1 LKLESGKTEIF
12 YGIEEVSNSLLR
24 FFSNAHRWFGV
35 VANSH
40 GAPIVMEYPPYV
52 NAYDNFVNNRGGKIQ
67 WITEVT
73 KDNLSYIK
81 KLMQYAQIRHVDNIK
96 GFAFGVSET
105 EYVATEVMQV
115 AQPLAQLTYSNMKVI
130 VEQQQY
136 LFQNL
141 WDKAIPAEQK
151 MKEIE
156 EGIEPPRTEVIRG
169 IERSMPYIS
178 KFWSKAKNRIDVAAE
193 SLWPSVVM
201 DHEPFKKIISDAS
214 SSSSTSRNECQI
226 RVITEI
232 TKDNIK
238 HCKQL
243 MQFCQL
249 YHCDGVK
256 SNLAIND
263 NQNFLSWINIDRLS
277 DLSFI
282 CSNEKEIVEQ
292 QKYLFET
299 LFGISIPAEQRIREI
314 EEGIEPP
321 RTEVIH
327 SLEQSMPRIISFW
340 NRAKTTMNVAADN
353 SWPILAIQE
362 PRFREIITDAYA
374 RNIRIR
380 VITDITKDNI
390 EQCKQLTQYCE
401 LYHSERTKSNLAVS
415 DTEYVSWSNVAD
427 MQNLSFVIS
436 NEREIVEQHTYL
448 FESLLSKAI
457 PAQLKIREIEEG
469 IEPENTEFFYG
480 AEATTSAILEWMSRL
495 GKMDAVVDPTAP
507 SVAMGLEPLRNAYI
521 SAKKRGVK
529 IRWVTEITKDNVR
542 YCKEAMNL
550 EIEIRHLDGIKGN
563 FAVSE
568 NVYIATATLEEAKPV
583 PIWMRSTVK
592 MFREQQQYVF
602 DTLWN
607 KAIPAEHRINE
618 IEENI
623 PAERTEVVSDPHA
636 IERLYKNII
645 NNAKQEIM
653 LILPTTVDTF
663 ANEKRIAISDSLKES
678 AKRNVKIRILVHSKR
693 EDDTAQ
699 EQDINN
705 LKPQG
710 ILVNQLSIR
719 PIEKAQGHEGE
730 EGDGMRRVI
739 TVIADNKTSLVIEL
753 KNDEKENFVDAIGSA
768 VLSTGKALAS
778 SYARIF
784 ESLWQEAGLSAQLR
798 ESDKM
803 QREFINIAAH
813 ELRTPIQPIL
823 GAAELME
830 FEFQN
835 GSEKVE
841 VSKEDVEIIIRNA
854 GRLGR
859 LSSDILELARI
870 ESSGLNLH
878 KSHFNIREIISK
890 ALIDARG
897 QIQAE
902 NNNDDSSSNID
913 LHYEPRDIAIYADKD
928 RISQVVY
935 NLLSNA
941 LKFTKR
947 ENGGDIYL
955 TTEKDNNNKSV
966 IVTVKDTGTGIDSEI
981 MPRLFTK
988 FATKSDRGTGLGL
1001 FLSKNIVEAHG
1012 GKIWAENNNSSYGNG
1027 ATFTFILPLTGESGR

>member
-81 KLMQYAQIRHVDNIK
+81 KLMQYAQIRHLDNIK

-115 AQPLAQLTYSNMKVI
+115 AQPLALLTYSNMKVI
-130 VEQQQY
+130 VEQQRY

-141 WDKAIPAEQK
+141 WDKATPAEQK
-151 MKEIE
+151 IKEIE
-156 EGIEPPRTEVIRG
+156 EGIEPPRTELIRG
-169 IERSMPYIS
+169 IERSMP
-178 KFWSKAKNRIDVAAE
+178 
-193 SLWPSVVM
+193 
-201 DHEPFKKIISDAS
+201 H
-214 SSSSTSRNECQI
+214 
-226 RVITEI
+226 
-232 TKDNIK
+232 
-238 HCKQL
+238 
-243 MQFCQL
+243 
-249 YHCDGVK
+249 
-256 SNLAIND
+256 
-263 NQNFLSWINIDRLS
+263 
-277 DLSFI
+277 
-282 CSNEKEIVEQ
+282 
-292 QKYLFET
+292 
-299 LFGISIPAEQRIREI
+299 
-314 EEGIEPP
+314 
-321 RTEVIH
+321 
-327 SLEQSMPRIISFW
+327 IISFW
-340 NRAKTTMNVAADN
+340 NRAKTTMNVAADI

-390 EQCKQLTQYCE
+390 EHCKQLTQYCE
-401 LYHSERTKSNLAVS
+401 LYHSERTKGNLAVS

-436 NEREIVEQHTYL
+436 NEREIVEQQTYL

-521 SAKKRGVK
+521 IAKKRGVK

-568 NVYIATATLEEAKPV
+568 NVYIAAATLEEAKPV
-583 PIWMRSTVK
+583 PVWMRSTVK

-618 IEENI
+618 IEKNI
-623 PAERTEVVSDPHA
+623 PAERTEVVSDPHG
-636 IERLYKNII
+636 IESFYKNII

-663 ANEKRIAISDSLKES
+663 ANEKRIAIIDSLKES

-693 EDDTAQ
+693 EDYDTAE
-699 EQDINN
+699 EQDINNN

-719 PIEKAQGHEGE
+719 PIQEAQGHEGEE

-784 ESLWQEAGLSAQLR
+784 ESLWQEAGLSAKLR

-823 GAAELME
+823 GAAEMME

-835 GSEKVE
+835 DSEKVE

-854 GRLGR
+854 SRLGR

-878 KSHFNIREIISK
+878 KSPFNIREIISK
-890 ALIDARG
+890 ALIDAKG

-902 NNNDDSSSNID
+902 NNNDDSSSSSSSSNVN
-913 LHYEPRDIAIYADKD
+913 LHYEPRDIAVYADKD

-941 LKFTKR
+941 IKFTKR
-947 ENGGDIYL
+947 DSGGDIYL
-955 TTEKDNNNKSV
+955 TTEKDNNNNSL
-966 IVTVKDTGTGIDSEI
+966 IVTVKDTGSGIDPEI

-1027 ATFTFILPLTGESGR
+1027 ATFTFVLPLTEESRR

>member
-1 LKLESGKTEIF
+1 MKLESGKTEIF

-24 FFSNAHRWFGV
+24 FFSNAHRWFGA

-81 KLMQYAQIRHVDNIK
+81 KLMQYAQIRHLDNIK

-130 VEQQQY
+130 VEQQRY

-141 WDKAIPAEQK
+141 WDKATPAEQK
-151 MKEIE
+151 IKEIE
-156 EGIEPPRTEVIRG
+156 EGIEPPRTELIRG
-169 IERSMPYIS
+169 IER
-178 KFWSKAKNRIDVAAE
+178 
-193 SLWPSVVM
+193 
-201 DHEPFKKIISDAS
+201 
-214 SSSSTSRNECQI
+214 
-226 RVITEI
+226 
-232 TKDNIK
+232 
-238 HCKQL
+238 
-243 MQFCQL
+243 
-249 YHCDGVK
+249 
-256 SNLAIND
+256 
-263 NQNFLSWINIDRLS
+263 
-277 DLSFI
+277 
-282 CSNEKEIVEQ
+282 
-292 QKYLFET
+292 
-299 LFGISIPAEQRIREI
+299 
-314 EEGIEPP
+314 
-321 RTEVIH
+321 
-327 SLEQSMPRIISFW
+327 SMPRIISFW
-340 NRAKTTMNVAADN
+340 NRAKTTMNVAADI

-362 PRFREIITDAYA
+362 PRFQEIITDAYA

-390 EQCKQLTQYCE
+390 EHCKKLTQYCE

-415 DTEYVSWSNVAD
+415 DAEYVSWSNVAD

-436 NEREIVEQHTYL
+436 NEREIVEQQTYL

-568 NVYIATATLEEAKPV
+568 NVYIAAATLEEAKPV
-583 PIWMRSTVK
+583 PVWMRSTVN
-592 MFREQQQYVF
+592 MFREQQHYVF

-618 IEENI
+618 IEKNI
-623 PAERTEVVSDPHA
+623 PAERTEVVSDPHG
-636 IERLYKNII
+636 IESFYKNII
-645 NNAKQEIM
+645 NNAKQEIL

-663 ANEKRIAISDSLKES
+663 ANEKRIAIIDSLKES

-693 EDDTAQ
+693 EDYDTAQ
-699 EQDINN
+699 EQDINNN

-719 PIEKAQGHEGE
+719 PIQEAQGH

-784 ESLWQEAGLSAQLR
+784 ESLWQEAGLSAKLR

-835 GSEKVE
+835 DSEKVE

-854 GRLGR
+854 SRLGR

-878 KSHFNIREIISK
+878 KSRFNIREIISK
-890 ALIDARG
+890 ALIDAKG

-902 NNNDDSSSNID
+902 NNNEESSSSSRSSNVN
-913 LHYEPRDIAIYADKD
+913 LHYEPRDNAVYADKD

-941 LKFTKR
+941 IKFTKR
-947 ENGGDIYL
+947 DSGGDIYL
-955 TTEKDNNNKSV
+955 TTEKDNNNNSL
-966 IVTVKDTGTGIDSEI
+966 IVTVKDTGSGIDPEI

-1027 ATFTFILPLTGESGR
+1027 ATFTFVLPLTEESGGR

>member
-1 LKLESGKTEIF
+1 MKLKSGKTEIF
-12 YGIEEVSNSLLR
+12 CGIEEVSSSLLR

-52 NAYDNFVNNRGGKIQ
+52 NAYDNFVINRGGKIQ

-81 KLMQYAQIRHVDNIK
+81 KLMQYAQIRHLDNIK

-141 WDKAIPAEQK
+141 WDKATPAEQK
-151 MKEIE
+151 IKEIE
-156 EGIEPPRTEVIRG
+156 EGIEPPRTELIRG

-201 DHEPFKKIISDAS
+201 DYEPFKKIISDAAPS
-214 SSSSTSRNECQI
+214 SSSRNKCQI
-226 RVITEI
+226 RIITEI
-232 TKDNIK
+232 TKDNTK

-249 YHCDGVK
+249 YHCNGVK

-263 NQNFLSWINIDRLS
+263 NQNFLSWINIDKLS

-282 CSNEKEIVEQ
+282 YSNEKEIVEQ
-292 QKYLFET
+292 Q
-299 LFGISIPAEQRIREI
+299 
-314 EEGIEPP
+314 
-321 RTEVIH
+321 
-327 SLEQSMPRIISFW
+327 
-340 NRAKTTMNVAADN
+340 
-353 SWPILAIQE
+353 
-362 PRFREIITDAYA
+362 
-374 RNIRIR
+374 
-380 VITDITKDNI
+380 
-390 EQCKQLTQYCE
+390 
-401 LYHSERTKSNLAVS
+401 
-415 DTEYVSWSNVAD
+415 
-427 MQNLSFVIS
+427 
-436 NEREIVEQHTYL
+436 TYL

-495 GKMDAVVDPTAP
+495 GKMDAVVDPIAP

-521 SAKKRGVK
+521 SARKRGVK
-529 IRWVTEITKDNVR
+529 IQWVTEITKDNVR

-568 NVYIATATLEEAKPV
+568 NVYIAAATLEEAKPV
-583 PIWMRSTVK
+583 PVWMRSTVK

-618 IEENI
+618 IEKNI
-623 PAERTEVVSDPHA
+623 PAERTEVVSDPHG
-636 IERLYKNII
+636 IESFYKNII

-653 LILPTTVDTF
+653 LILPTTIDTF
-663 ANEKRIAISDSLKES
+663 ANEKRIAIIDSLKES
-678 AKRNVKIRILVHSKR
+678 AKRNVKIRILVHSNR
-693 EDDTAQ
+693 EDYDTAQ

-705 LKPQG
+705 NLRPKG

-719 PIEKAQGHEGE
+719 PIQEAQGHEGEE

-784 ESLWQEAGLSAQLR
+784 ESLWQEAGLSAKLR

-835 GSEKVE
+835 DSEKVE

-854 GRLGR
+854 SRLGR

-878 KSHFNIREIISK
+878 KSRFNIREIISK
-890 ALIDARG
+890 ALIDAKG
-897 QIQAE
+897 QIQTE
-902 NNNDDSSSNID
+902 NNNEDSSSSRSSNVN
-913 LHYEPRDIAIYADKD
+913 LHYEPRDIAVYADKD

-941 LKFTKR
+941 IKFTKR
-947 ENGGDIYL
+947 DSGGDIYL
-955 TTEKDNNNKSV
+955 TTEKDNNNNSL
-966 IVTVKDTGTGIDSEI
+966 IVTVKDTGSGIDPEI

-1027 ATFTFILPLTGESGR
+1027 ATFTFVLPMTEESGGR

>member
-1 LKLESGKTEIF
+1 MKLKSGKTEIF
-12 YGIEEVSNSLLR
+12 CGIEEVSSSLLR

-52 NAYDNFVNNRGGKIQ
+52 NAYDNFVINRGGKIQ

-81 KLMQYAQIRHVDNIK
+81 KLMQYAQIRHLDNIK

-115 AQPLAQLTYSNMKVI
+115 AQPLAQLIYSNMKVI

-141 WDKAIPAEQK
+141 WDKATPAEQK
-151 MKEIE
+151 IKEIE
-156 EGIEPPRTEVIRG
+156 EGIEPPRTELIRG
-169 IERSMPYIS
+169 IERLMPYIS

-193 SLWPSVVM
+193 PLWPSVVM
-201 DHEPFKKIISDAS
+201 DYEPFKKIISDAAPS
-214 SSSSTSRNECQI
+214 SSSRNKCQI
-226 RVITEI
+226 RIITEI
-232 TKDNIK
+232 TKDNTK

-249 YHCDGVK
+249 YHCNGVK

-263 NQNFLSWINIDRLS
+263 NQNFLSWINIDKLS

-282 CSNEKEIVEQ
+282 YSNEKEIVEQ
-292 QKYLFET
+292 Q
-299 LFGISIPAEQRIREI
+299 
-314 EEGIEPP
+314 
-321 RTEVIH
+321 
-327 SLEQSMPRIISFW
+327 
-340 NRAKTTMNVAADN
+340 
-353 SWPILAIQE
+353 
-362 PRFREIITDAYA
+362 
-374 RNIRIR
+374 
-380 VITDITKDNI
+380 
-390 EQCKQLTQYCE
+390 
-401 LYHSERTKSNLAVS
+401 
-415 DTEYVSWSNVAD
+415 
-427 MQNLSFVIS
+427 
-436 NEREIVEQHTYL
+436 TYL

-495 GKMDAVVDPTAP
+495 GKMDAVVDPIAP
-507 SVAMGLEPLRNAYI
+507 SVAMGLDPLRNAYI
-521 SAKKRGVK
+521 SARKRGVK
-529 IRWVTEITKDNVR
+529 IQWVTEITKDNVR

-568 NVYIATATLEEAKPV
+568 NVYIAAATLEEAKPV
-583 PIWMRSTVK
+583 PVWMRSTVK

-618 IEENI
+618 IEKNI
-623 PAERTEVVSDPHA
+623 PAERTEVVSDPHG
-636 IERLYKNII
+636 IESFYKNII

-663 ANEKRIAISDSLKES
+663 ANEKRIAIIDSLKES
-678 AKRNVKIRILVHSKR
+678 AKRNVKIRILVHSNR
-693 EDDTAQ
+693 EDYDTAQ

-705 LKPQG
+705 NLRPKG

-719 PIEKAQGHEGE
+719 PIQEAQGHEGEE

-784 ESLWQEAGLSAQLR
+784 ESLWQEAGLSAKLR

-835 GSEKVE
+835 DSEKVE

-854 GRLGR
+854 SRLGR

-878 KSHFNIREIISK
+878 KSRFNIREIISK
-890 ALIDARG
+890 ALIDAKG

-902 NNNDDSSSNID
+902 NNNEDSSSSRSSNVN
-913 LHYEPRDIAIYADKD
+913 LHYEPRDIVVYADKD

-941 LKFTKR
+941 IKFTKR
-947 ENGGDIYL
+947 DSGGDIYL
-955 TTEKDNNNKSV
+955 TTEKDNNNNSL
-966 IVTVKDTGTGIDSEI
+966 IVTVKDTGSGIDPEI

-1012 GKIWAENNNSSYGNG
+1012 GKIWAENNSSSYGNG
-1027 ATFTFILPLTGESGR
+1027 ATFTFVLPMTEESGGR

>member
-1 LKLESGKTEIF
+1 
-12 YGIEEVSNSLLR
+12 
-24 FFSNAHRWFGV
+24 
-35 VANSH
+35 
-40 GAPIVMEYPPYV
+40 MEYPPYV
-52 NAYDNFVNNRGGKIQ
+52 NAYDNFVINRGGKIQ

-81 KLMQYAQIRHVDNIK
+81 KLMQYAQIRHLDNIK

-105 EYVATEVMQV
+105 EYVATEVMEV
-115 AQPLAQLTYSNMKVI
+115 AQPLAQLIYSNMKVI

-141 WDKAIPAEQK
+141 WDKATPAEQK
-151 MKEIE
+151 IKEIE
-156 EGIEPPRTEVIRG
+156 EGIEPPRTELIRG

-201 DHEPFKKIISDAS
+201 DYEPFKKIISDAAPS
-214 SSSSTSRNECQI
+214 SSSRNKCQI
-226 RVITEI
+226 RIITEI
-232 TKDNIK
+232 TKDNTK

-249 YHCDGVK
+249 YHCNGVK

-263 NQNFLSWINIDRLS
+263 NQNFLSWINIDKLS

-282 CSNEKEIVEQ
+282 YSNEKEIVEQ
-292 QKYLFET
+292 Q
-299 LFGISIPAEQRIREI
+299 
-314 EEGIEPP
+314 
-321 RTEVIH
+321 
-327 SLEQSMPRIISFW
+327 
-340 NRAKTTMNVAADN
+340 
-353 SWPILAIQE
+353 
-362 PRFREIITDAYA
+362 
-374 RNIRIR
+374 
-380 VITDITKDNI
+380 
-390 EQCKQLTQYCE
+390 
-401 LYHSERTKSNLAVS
+401 
-415 DTEYVSWSNVAD
+415 
-427 MQNLSFVIS
+427 
-436 NEREIVEQHTYL
+436 TYL

-495 GKMDAVVDPTAP
+495 GKMDAVVDPIAP

-521 SAKKRGVK
+521 SVRKRGVK
-529 IRWVTEITKDNVR
+529 IQWVTEITKDNVR

-568 NVYIATATLEEAKPV
+568 NVYIAAATLEEAKPV
-583 PIWMRSTVK
+583 PVGMRSTVK

-618 IEENI
+618 IEKNI
-623 PAERTEVVSDPHA
+623 PAERTEVVSDPHG
-636 IERLYKNII
+636 IESFYKNII

-663 ANEKRIAISDSLKES
+663 ANEKRIAIIDSLKES
-678 AKRNVKIRILVHSKR
+678 AKRNVKIRILVHSNR
-693 EDDTAQ
+693 EDYDTAQ

-705 LKPQG
+705 NLRPKG

-719 PIEKAQGHEGE
+719 PIQEAQGHEGEE

-784 ESLWQEAGLSAQLR
+784 ESLWQEAGLSAKLR

-835 GSEKVE
+835 DSEKVE

-854 GRLGR
+854 SRLGR

-878 KSHFNIREIISK
+878 KSRFNIREIISK
-890 ALIDARG
+890 ALIDAKG

-902 NNNDDSSSNID
+902 NNNEDTSSSSNVN
-913 LHYEPRDIAIYADKD
+913 LHYEPRDIAVYADKD

-935 NLLSNA
+935 NVLSNA
-941 LKFTKR
+941 IKFTKR
-947 ENGGDIYL
+947 DSGGDIYL
-955 TTEKDNNNKSV
+955 TTEKDNNNNSL
-966 IVTVKDTGTGIDSEI
+966 IVTVKDTGSGIDPEI

-1027 ATFTFILPLTGESGR
+1027 ATFTFVLPMTEESGGR

>member
-1 LKLESGKTEIF
+1 MKLKSGKTEIF
-12 YGIEEVSNSLLR
+12 CGIEEVSSSLLR

-52 NAYDNFVNNRGGKIQ
+52 NAYDNFVINRGGKIQ

-81 KLMQYAQIRHVDNIK
+81 KLMQYAQIRHLDNIK

-115 AQPLAQLTYSNMKVI
+115 AQPLAQLIYSNMKVI

-141 WDKAIPAEQK
+141 WDKATPAEQK
-151 MKEIE
+151 IKEIE
-156 EGIEPPRTEVIRG
+156 EGIEPPRTELIRG

-201 DHEPFKKIISDAS
+201 DYEPFKKIISDAAPS
-214 SSSSTSRNECQI
+214 SSSRNKCQI
-226 RVITEI
+226 RIITEI
-232 TKDNIK
+232 TKDNTK

-249 YHCDGVK
+249 YHCNGVK
-256 SNLAIND
+256 SNLATND
-263 NQNFLSWINIDRLS
+263 NQNFLSWINIDKLS

-282 CSNEKEIVEQ
+282 YSNEKEIVEQ
-292 QKYLFET
+292 Q
-299 LFGISIPAEQRIREI
+299 
-314 EEGIEPP
+314 
-321 RTEVIH
+321 
-327 SLEQSMPRIISFW
+327 
-340 NRAKTTMNVAADN
+340 
-353 SWPILAIQE
+353 
-362 PRFREIITDAYA
+362 
-374 RNIRIR
+374 
-380 VITDITKDNI
+380 
-390 EQCKQLTQYCE
+390 
-401 LYHSERTKSNLAVS
+401 
-415 DTEYVSWSNVAD
+415 
-427 MQNLSFVIS
+427 
-436 NEREIVEQHTYL
+436 TYL

-495 GKMDAVVDPTAP
+495 GKMDAVVDPIAP
-507 SVAMGLEPLRNAYI
+507 SVAMGLEPLRKAYI
-521 SAKKRGVK
+521 SARKRGVK
-529 IRWVTEITKDNVR
+529 IQWVTEITKDNVR

-568 NVYIATATLEEAKPV
+568 NVYIAAATLEEAKPV
-583 PIWMRSTVK
+583 PVWMRSTVK

-618 IEENI
+618 IEKNI
-623 PAERTEVVSDPHA
+623 PAERTEVVSDPHG
-636 IERLYKNII
+636 IESFYKNII

-663 ANEKRIAISDSLKES
+663 ENEKRIAIIDSLKES
-678 AKRNVKIRILVHSKR
+678 AKRNVKIRILVHSNR
-693 EDDTAQ
+693 EDYDTAQ

-705 LKPQG
+705 NLRPKG

-719 PIEKAQGHEGE
+719 PIQEAQGHEGEE

-784 ESLWQEAGLSAQLR
+784 ESLWQEAGLSAKLR

-835 GSEKVE
+835 DSEKVE

-854 GRLGR
+854 SRLGR

-878 KSHFNIREIISK
+878 KSRFNIREIISK
-890 ALIDARG
+890 ALIDAKG

-902 NNNDDSSSNID
+902 NNNEDSSSRSRSSNVN
-913 LHYEPRDIAIYADKD
+913 LHYEPRDIAVYADKD

-941 LKFTKR
+941 IKFTKR
-947 ENGGDIYL
+947 DSGGDIYL
-955 TTEKDNNNKSV
+955 TTEKDNNNNSL
-966 IVTVKDTGTGIDSEI
+966 IVTVKDTGSGIDPEI

-1027 ATFTFILPLTGESGR
+1027 ATFTFVLPMTEESGGR

>member
-1 LKLESGKTEIF
+1 
-12 YGIEEVSNSLLR
+12 
-24 FFSNAHRWFGV
+24 
-35 VANSH
+35 
-40 GAPIVMEYPPYV
+40 
-52 NAYDNFVNNRGGKIQ
+52 
-67 WITEVT
+67 
-73 KDNLSYIK
+73 
-81 KLMQYAQIRHVDNIK
+81 MQYAQIRHLDNIK

-115 AQPLAQLTYSNMKVI
+115 AQPLAELTYSNMKVI
-130 VEQQQY
+130 VDQQEY

-141 WDKAIPAEQK
+141 WDKATPADQK
-151 MKEIE
+151 
-156 EGIEPPRTEVIRG
+156 
-169 IERSMPYIS
+169 
-178 KFWSKAKNRIDVAAE
+178 
-193 SLWPSVVM
+193 
-201 DHEPFKKIISDAS
+201 
-214 SSSSTSRNECQI
+214 
-226 RVITEI
+226 
-232 TKDNIK
+232 IK
-238 HCKQL
+238 
-243 MQFCQL
+243 
-249 YHCDGVK
+249 
-256 SNLAIND
+256 
-263 NQNFLSWINIDRLS
+263 
-277 DLSFI
+277 
-282 CSNEKEIVEQ
+282 
-292 QKYLFET
+292 
-299 LFGISIPAEQRIREI
+299 EI

-340 NRAKTTMNVAADN
+340 NRAKTTMNVDADN

-362 PRFREIITDAYA
+362 PRFRDIITDAYA

-390 EQCKQLTQYCE
+390 EHCKQLTQYCE

-529 IRWVTEITKDNVR
+529 IRWVTEITKDNAR
-542 YCKEAMNL
+542 YCKEAMKL

-568 NVYIATATLEEAKPV
+568 NVYIAAATLEEAKPV

-623 PAERTEVVSDPHA
+623 PAERTEVVSDPLT
-636 IERLYKNII
+636 IEPLYKNII
-645 NNAKQEIM
+645 NSAKQEIM

-663 ANEKRIAISDSLKES
+663 ANEKRIAIIDSLKES

-705 LKPQG
+705 LKPVG

-719 PIEKAQGHEGE
+719 PVQK
-730 EGDGMRRVI
+730 
-739 TVIADNKTSLVIEL
+739 
-753 KNDEKENFVDAIGSA
+753 SA
-768 VLSTGKALAS
+768 RA
-778 SYARIF
+778 
-784 ESLWQEAGLSAQLR
+784 
-798 ESDKM
+798 
-803 QREFINIAAH
+803 
-813 ELRTPIQPIL
+813 
-823 GAAELME
+823 
-830 FEFQN
+830 
-835 GSEKVE
+835 
-841 VSKEDVEIIIRNA
+841 
-854 GRLGR
+854 
-859 LSSDILELARI
+859 
-870 ESSGLNLH
+870 
-878 KSHFNIREIISK
+878 
-890 ALIDARG
+890 
-897 QIQAE
+897 
-902 NNNDDSSSNID
+902 
-913 LHYEPRDIAIYADKD
+913 
-928 RISQVVY
+928 
-935 NLLSNA
+935 
-941 LKFTKR
+941 
-947 ENGGDIYL
+947 
-955 TTEKDNNNKSV
+955 
-966 IVTVKDTGTGIDSEI
+966 
-981 MPRLFTK
+981 
-988 FATKSDRGTGLGL
+988 
-1001 FLSKNIVEAHG
+1001 
-1012 GKIWAENNNSSYGNG
+1012 
-1027 ATFTFILPLTGESGR
+1027 

>member
-1 LKLESGKTEIF
+1 
-12 YGIEEVSNSLLR
+12 
-24 FFSNAHRWFGV
+24 
-35 VANSH
+35 
-40 GAPIVMEYPPYV
+40 MEYPPYV

-81 KLMQYAQIRHVDNIK
+81 KLMQYAQIRHLDNIK

-115 AQPLAQLTYSNMKVI
+115 AQPLEKLTYSNMKVI

-141 WDKAIPAEQK
+141 WDKATPAEQK
-151 MKEIE
+151 IKEIE

-201 DHEPFKKIISDAS
+201 DYEPFQKIISDAAPS
-214 SSSSTSRNECQI
+214 SSRNECQT

-232 TKDNIK
+232 TKVNIK

-256 SNLAIND
+256 SNLAING
-263 NQNFLSWINIDRLS
+263 NQNFLSWINLDRLS
-277 DLSFI
+277 NLSFI
-282 CSNEKEIVEQ
+282 YSNEKEIVEQ
-292 QKYLFET
+292 QK
-299 LFGISIPAEQRIREI
+299 
-314 EEGIEPP
+314 
-321 RTEVIH
+321 
-327 SLEQSMPRIISFW
+327 
-340 NRAKTTMNVAADN
+340 
-353 SWPILAIQE
+353 
-362 PRFREIITDAYA
+362 
-374 RNIRIR
+374 
-380 VITDITKDNI
+380 
-390 EQCKQLTQYCE
+390 
-401 LYHSERTKSNLAVS
+401 
-415 DTEYVSWSNVAD
+415 
-427 MQNLSFVIS
+427 
-436 NEREIVEQHTYL
+436 YL

-495 GKMDAVVDPTAP
+495 GKMDAVVDPTAS

-542 YCKEAMNL
+542 YCKEAMKL

-568 NVYIATATLEEAKPV
+568 NVYNAAATLEEAKPV

-607 KAIPAEHRINE
+607 KAIPAEQRISE

-636 IERLYKNII
+636 IERLYKSII

-663 ANEKRIAISDSLKES
+663 ANEKRIAIIDSLKES

-719 PIEKAQGHEGE
+719 PIQKAQGHEGE

-835 GSEKVE
+835 ASEKVE
-841 VSKEDVEIIIRNA
+841 VSKEDVDIIIRNA

-878 KSHFNIREIISK
+878 KSRFNIREIISK
-890 ALIDARG
+890 ALIDAKG

-902 NNNDDSSSNID
+902 NNNEDGSNDIN

-941 LKFTKR
+941 IKFTKR
-947 ENGGDIYL
+947 DSGGDIYL
-955 TTEKDNNNKSV
+955 TTEKDNNNSSL
-966 IVTVKDTGTGIDSEI
+966 IVTVKDTGTGIDPEI

-1012 GKIWAENNNSSYGNG
+1012 GKIWAENINSSYGNG
-1027 ATFTFILPLTGESGR
+1027 ATFTFVLPLTEESER

>member
-1 LKLESGKTEIF
+1 MKLESGKTEIF
-12 YGIEEVSNSLLR
+12 YGIEEVSNLLLR

-52 NAYDNFVNNRGGKIQ
+52 NAYDNFVINRGGKIQ

-81 KLMQYAQIRHVDNIK
+81 KLMQYAQIRHLDNIK

-115 AQPLAQLTYSNMKVI
+115 AQPLAQLIYSNMKVI

-141 WDKAIPAEQK
+141 WDKATPAEQK
-151 MKEIE
+151 IKEIE
-156 EGIEPPRTEVIRG
+156 EGIEPPRTELIRG

-201 DHEPFKKIISDAS
+201 DYEPFKKIISDAAPS
-214 SSSSTSRNECQI
+214 SSSRNKCQI
-226 RVITEI
+226 RIITEI
-232 TKDNIK
+232 TKDNTK

-249 YHCDGVK
+249 YHCNGVK

-263 NQNFLSWINIDRLS
+263 NQNFLSWINIDKLS

-282 CSNEKEIVEQ
+282 YSNEKEIVEQ
-292 QKYLFET
+292 Q
-299 LFGISIPAEQRIREI
+299 
-314 EEGIEPP
+314 
-321 RTEVIH
+321 
-327 SLEQSMPRIISFW
+327 
-340 NRAKTTMNVAADN
+340 
-353 SWPILAIQE
+353 
-362 PRFREIITDAYA
+362 
-374 RNIRIR
+374 
-380 VITDITKDNI
+380 
-390 EQCKQLTQYCE
+390 
-401 LYHSERTKSNLAVS
+401 
-415 DTEYVSWSNVAD
+415 
-427 MQNLSFVIS
+427 
-436 NEREIVEQHTYL
+436 TYL

-495 GKMDAVVDPTAP
+495 GKMDAVVDPIAP

-521 SAKKRGVK
+521 SARKRGVK
-529 IRWVTEITKDNVR
+529 IQWVTEITKDNVR

-568 NVYIATATLEEAKPV
+568 NVYIAAATLEEAKPV
-583 PIWMRSTVK
+583 PVWMRSTVK

-618 IEENI
+618 IEKNI
-623 PAERTEVVSDPHA
+623 PAERTEVVSDPHG
-636 IERLYKNII
+636 IESFYKNII

-653 LILPTTVDTF
+653 LILPTTIDTF
-663 ANEKRIAISDSLKES
+663 ANEKRIAIIDSLKES
-678 AKRNVKIRILVHSKR
+678 AKRNVKIRILVHSNR
-693 EDDTAQ
+693 EDYDTAQ

-705 LKPQG
+705 NLRPKG

-719 PIEKAQGHEGE
+719 PIQEAQGHEGEE

-784 ESLWQEAGLSAQLR
+784 ESLWQEAGLSAKLR

-835 GSEKVE
+835 DSEKVE

-854 GRLGR
+854 SRLGR

-878 KSHFNIREIISK
+878 KSRFNIREIISK
-890 ALIDARG
+890 ALIDAKG

-902 NNNDDSSSNID
+902 NNNEDSSSSSSRSSNVN
-913 LHYEPRDIAIYADKD
+913 LHYEPRDIAVYADKD

-941 LKFTKR
+941 IKFTKR
-947 ENGGDIYL
+947 DSGGDIYL
-955 TTEKDNNNKSV
+955 TTEKDNNNNSL
-966 IVTVKDTGTGIDSEI
+966 IVTVKDTGSGIDPEI

-1027 ATFTFILPLTGESGR
+1027 ATFTFVLPMTEESGGR

>member
-1 LKLESGKTEIF
+1 MKLKSGKTEIF
-12 YGIEEVSNSLLR
+12 CGIEEVSSSLLR

-52 NAYDNFVNNRGGKIQ
+52 NAYDNFVINRGGKIQ

-81 KLMQYAQIRHVDNIK
+81 KLMQYAQIRHLDNIK

-115 AQPLAQLTYSNMKVI
+115 AQPLAQLIYSNMKVI

-141 WDKAIPAEQK
+141 WDKATPAEQK
-151 MKEIE
+151 IKEIE
-156 EGIEPPRTEVIRG
+156 EGIEPPRTELIRG

-201 DHEPFKKIISDAS
+201 DYEPFKKIISDAAPS
-214 SSSSTSRNECQI
+214 SSSRNKCQI
-226 RVITEI
+226 RIITEI
-232 TKDNIK
+232 TKDNTK

-249 YHCDGVK
+249 YHCNGVK

-263 NQNFLSWINIDRLS
+263 NQNFLSWINIDKLS

-282 CSNEKEIVEQ
+282 YSNEKEIVEQ
-292 QKYLFET
+292 Q
-299 LFGISIPAEQRIREI
+299 
-314 EEGIEPP
+314 
-321 RTEVIH
+321 
-327 SLEQSMPRIISFW
+327 
-340 NRAKTTMNVAADN
+340 
-353 SWPILAIQE
+353 
-362 PRFREIITDAYA
+362 
-374 RNIRIR
+374 
-380 VITDITKDNI
+380 
-390 EQCKQLTQYCE
+390 
-401 LYHSERTKSNLAVS
+401 
-415 DTEYVSWSNVAD
+415 
-427 MQNLSFVIS
+427 
-436 NEREIVEQHTYL
+436 TYL

-495 GKMDAVVDPTAP
+495 GKMDAVVDPIAP

-521 SAKKRGVK
+521 SARKRGVK
-529 IRWVTEITKDNVR
+529 IQWVTEITKDNVR

-568 NVYIATATLEEAKPV
+568 NVYIAAATLEEAKPV
-583 PIWMRSTVK
+583 PVWMRSTVK

-618 IEENI
+618 IEKNI
-623 PAERTEVVSDPHA
+623 PAERTEVVSDPHG
-636 IERLYKNII
+636 IESFYKNII

-653 LILPTTVDTF
+653 LILPTTIDTF
-663 ANEKRIAISDSLKES
+663 ANEKRIAIIDSLKES
-678 AKRNVKIRILVHSKR
+678 AKRNVKIRILVHSNR
-693 EDDTAQ
+693 EDYDTAQ

-705 LKPQG
+705 NLRPKG

-719 PIEKAQGHEGE
+719 PIQEAQGHEGEE

-784 ESLWQEAGLSAQLR
+784 ESLWQEAGLSAKLR

-835 GSEKVE
+835 DSEKAE

-854 GRLGR
+854 SRLGR

-878 KSHFNIREIISK
+878 KSRFNIREIISK
-890 ALIDARG
+890 ALIDAKG

-902 NNNDDSSSNID
+902 NNNEDSSSSSSSSSSNVN
-913 LHYEPRDIAIYADKD
+913 LHYEPRDIAVYADKD

-941 LKFTKR
+941 IKFTKR
-947 ENGGDIYL
+947 DSGGDIYL
-955 TTEKDNNNKSV
+955 TTEKDNNNNSL
-966 IVTVKDTGTGIDSEI
+966 IVTVKDTGSGIDPEI

-1012 GKIWAENNNSSYGNG
+1012 GKIWAENNNSSYRNG
-1027 ATFTFILPLTGESGR
+1027 ATFTFVLPMTEESGGR

>member
-1 LKLESGKTEIF
+1 MKLKSGKTEIF
-12 YGIEEVSNSLLR
+12 CGIEEVSSSLLR

-52 NAYDNFVNNRGGKIQ
+52 NAYDNFVINRGGKIQ

-81 KLMQYAQIRHVDNIK
+81 KLMQYAQIRHLDNIK

-115 AQPLAQLTYSNMKVI
+115 AQPLAQLIYSNMKVI

-141 WDKAIPAEQK
+141 WDKATPAEQK
-151 MKEIE
+151 IKEIE
-156 EGIEPPRTEVIRG
+156 EGIEPPRTELIRG

-201 DHEPFKKIISDAS
+201 DYEPFKKIISDAAPS
-214 SSSSTSRNECQI
+214 SSSRNKCQI
-226 RVITEI
+226 RIITEI
-232 TKDNIK
+232 TKDNTK

-249 YHCDGVK
+249 YHCNGVK

-263 NQNFLSWINIDRLS
+263 NQNFLSWINIDKLS

-282 CSNEKEIVEQ
+282 YSNEKEIVEQ
-292 QKYLFET
+292 Q
-299 LFGISIPAEQRIREI
+299 
-314 EEGIEPP
+314 
-321 RTEVIH
+321 
-327 SLEQSMPRIISFW
+327 
-340 NRAKTTMNVAADN
+340 
-353 SWPILAIQE
+353 
-362 PRFREIITDAYA
+362 
-374 RNIRIR
+374 
-380 VITDITKDNI
+380 
-390 EQCKQLTQYCE
+390 
-401 LYHSERTKSNLAVS
+401 
-415 DTEYVSWSNVAD
+415 
-427 MQNLSFVIS
+427 
-436 NEREIVEQHTYL
+436 TYL

-495 GKMDAVVDPTAP
+495 GKMDAVVDPIAP

-521 SAKKRGVK
+521 SARKRGVK
-529 IRWVTEITKDNVR
+529 IQWVTEITKDNVR

-568 NVYIATATLEEAKPV
+568 NVYIAAATLEEAKPV
-583 PIWMRSTVK
+583 PVWMRSTVK

-618 IEENI
+618 IEKNI
-623 PAERTEVVSDPHA
+623 PAERTEVVSDPHG
-636 IERLYKNII
+636 IESFYKNII

-663 ANEKRIAISDSLKES
+663 ANEKRIAIIDSLKES
-678 AKRNVKIRILVHSKR
+678 AKRNVKIRILVHSNR
-693 EDDTAQ
+693 EDYDTAQ

-705 LKPQG
+705 NLRPKG

-719 PIEKAQGHEGE
+719 PIQEAQGHEGEE

-784 ESLWQEAGLSAQLR
+784 ESLWQEAGLSAKLR

-835 GSEKVE
+835 DSEKVE
-841 VSKEDVEIIIRNA
+841 VSREDVEIIIRNA
-854 GRLGR
+854 SRLGR

-878 KSHFNIREIISK
+878 KSRFNIREIISK
-890 ALIDARG
+890 ALIDAKG
-897 QIQAE
+897 QIQTE
-902 NNNDDSSSNID
+902 NNNEDSSSSSRSSNVN
-913 LHYEPRDIAIYADKD
+913 LHYEPRDIAVYADKD

-941 LKFTKR
+941 IKFTKR
-947 ENGGDIYL
+947 DSGGDIYL
-955 TTEKDNNNKSV
+955 TTEKDNNNNSL
-966 IVTVKDTGTGIDSEI
+966 IVTVKDTGSGIDPEI

-1027 ATFTFILPLTGESGR
+1027 ATFTFVLPMTEESGGR

>member
-1 LKLESGKTEIF
+1 MKLKSGKTEIF
-12 YGIEEVSNSLLR
+12 CGIEEVSSSLLR

-52 NAYDNFVNNRGGKIQ
+52 NAYDNFVINRGGKIQ

-81 KLMQYAQIRHVDNIK
+81 KLMQYAQIRHLDNIK

-115 AQPLAQLTYSNMKVI
+115 AQPLAQLIYSNMKVI

-141 WDKAIPAEQK
+141 WDKATPAEQK
-151 MKEIE
+151 IKEIE
-156 EGIEPPRTEVIRG
+156 EGIEPPRTELIRG

-201 DHEPFKKIISDAS
+201 DYEPFKKIISDAAPS
-214 SSSSTSRNECQI
+214 SSSRNKCQI
-226 RVITEI
+226 RIITEI
-232 TKDNIK
+232 TKDNTK

-249 YHCDGVK
+249 YHCNGVK

-263 NQNFLSWINIDRLS
+263 NQNFLSWINIDKLS

-282 CSNEKEIVEQ
+282 YSNEKEIVEQ
-292 QKYLFET
+292 Q
-299 LFGISIPAEQRIREI
+299 
-314 EEGIEPP
+314 
-321 RTEVIH
+321 
-327 SLEQSMPRIISFW
+327 
-340 NRAKTTMNVAADN
+340 
-353 SWPILAIQE
+353 
-362 PRFREIITDAYA
+362 
-374 RNIRIR
+374 
-380 VITDITKDNI
+380 
-390 EQCKQLTQYCE
+390 
-401 LYHSERTKSNLAVS
+401 
-415 DTEYVSWSNVAD
+415 
-427 MQNLSFVIS
+427 
-436 NEREIVEQHTYL
+436 TYL

-495 GKMDAVVDPTAP
+495 GKMDAVVDPIAP

-521 SAKKRGVK
+521 SARKRGVK
-529 IRWVTEITKDNVR
+529 IQWVTEITKDNVR

-568 NVYIATATLEEAKPV
+568 NVYIAAATLEEAKPV
-583 PIWMRSTVK
+583 PVWMRSTVK

-618 IEENI
+618 IEKNI
-623 PAERTEVVSDPHA
+623 PAERTEVVSDPHG
-636 IERLYKNII
+636 IESFYKNII

-663 ANEKRIAISDSLKES
+663 ANEKRIAIIDSLKES
-678 AKRNVKIRILVHSKR
+678 AKRNVKIRILVHSNR
-693 EDDTAQ
+693 EDYDTAQ

-705 LKPQG
+705 NLRPKG

-719 PIEKAQGHEGE
+719 PIQEAQGHEGEE

-784 ESLWQEAGLSAQLR
+784 ESLWQEAGLSAKLR

-835 GSEKVE
+835 DSEKVE

-854 GRLGR
+854 SRLGR

-878 KSHFNIREIISK
+878 KSRFNIREIISK
-890 ALIDARG
+890 ALIDAKG

-902 NNNDDSSSNID
+902 NNNEDSSSSRSSNVN
-913 LHYEPRDIAIYADKD
+913 LHYEPRDIVVYADKD

-941 LKFTKR
+941 IKFTKR
-947 ENGGDIYL
+947 DSGGDIYL
-955 TTEKDNNNKSV
+955 TTEKDNNNNSL
-966 IVTVKDTGTGIDSEI
+966 IVTVKDTGSGIDPEI

-1012 GKIWAENNNSSYGNG
+1012 GKIWAENNNSSYRNG
-1027 ATFTFILPLTGESGR
+1027 ATFTFVLPMTEESGGR

>member
-1 LKLESGKTEIF
+1 MKLKSGKTEIF
-12 YGIEEVSNSLLR
+12 CGIEEVSSSLLR

-52 NAYDNFVNNRGGKIQ
+52 NAYDNFVINRGGKIQ

-81 KLMQYAQIRHVDNIK
+81 KLMQYAQIRHLDNIK

-115 AQPLAQLTYSNMKVI
+115 AQPLAQLIYSSMKVI

-141 WDKAIPAEQK
+141 WDKATPAEQK
-151 MKEIE
+151 IKEIE
-156 EGIEPPRTEVIRG
+156 EGIEPPRTELIRG

-201 DHEPFKKIISDAS
+201 DYEPFKKIISDAAPS
-214 SSSSTSRNECQI
+214 SSSRNKCQI
-226 RVITEI
+226 RIITEI
-232 TKDNIK
+232 TKDNTK

-249 YHCDGVK
+249 YHCNGVK

-263 NQNFLSWINIDRLS
+263 NQNFLSWINIDKLS

-282 CSNEKEIVEQ
+282 YSNEKEIVEQ
-292 QKYLFET
+292 Q
-299 LFGISIPAEQRIREI
+299 
-314 EEGIEPP
+314 
-321 RTEVIH
+321 
-327 SLEQSMPRIISFW
+327 
-340 NRAKTTMNVAADN
+340 
-353 SWPILAIQE
+353 
-362 PRFREIITDAYA
+362 
-374 RNIRIR
+374 
-380 VITDITKDNI
+380 
-390 EQCKQLTQYCE
+390 
-401 LYHSERTKSNLAVS
+401 
-415 DTEYVSWSNVAD
+415 
-427 MQNLSFVIS
+427 
-436 NEREIVEQHTYL
+436 TYL

-495 GKMDAVVDPTAP
+495 GKMDAVVDPIAP

-521 SAKKRGVK
+521 SARKRGVK
-529 IRWVTEITKDNVR
+529 IQWVTEITKDNVR

-568 NVYIATATLEEAKPV
+568 NVYIAAATLEEAKPV
-583 PIWMRSTVK
+583 PVWMRSTVK

-618 IEENI
+618 IEKNI
-623 PAERTEVVSDPHA
+623 PAERTEVVSDPHG
-636 IERLYKNII
+636 IESFYKNII

-663 ANEKRIAISDSLKES
+663 ANEKRIAIIDSLKES
-678 AKRNVKIRILVHSKR
+678 AKRNVKIRILVHSNR
-693 EDDTAQ
+693 EDYDTAQ

-705 LKPQG
+705 NLRPKG

-719 PIEKAQGHEGE
+719 PIQEAQGHEGEE

-784 ESLWQEAGLSAQLR
+784 ESLWQEAGLSAKLR

-835 GSEKVE
+835 DSEKVE

-854 GRLGR
+854 SRLGR

-878 KSHFNIREIISK
+878 KSRFNIREIISK
-890 ALIDARG
+890 ALIDAKG

-902 NNNDDSSSNID
+902 NNNEDSSSSSSSSNVN
-913 LHYEPRDIAIYADKD
+913 LHYEPRDIAVYADKD

-941 LKFTKR
+941 IKFTKR
-947 ENGGDIYL
+947 DSGGDIYL
-955 TTEKDNNNKSV
+955 TTEKDNNNNSL
-966 IVTVKDTGTGIDSEI
+966 IVTVKDTGSGIDPEI

-1027 ATFTFILPLTGESGR
+1027 ATFTFVLPMTEESGGR

>member
-1 LKLESGKTEIF
+1 
-12 YGIEEVSNSLLR
+12 
-24 FFSNAHRWFGV
+24 
-35 VANSH
+35 
-40 GAPIVMEYPPYV
+40 MEYPPYV
-52 NAYDNFVNNRGGKIQ
+52 NAYDNFVINRGGKIQ

-81 KLMQYAQIRHVDNIK
+81 KLMQYAQIRHLDNIK

-115 AQPLAQLTYSNMKVI
+115 AQPLAQLIYSNMKVI

-141 WDKAIPAEQK
+141 WDKATPAEQK
-151 MKEIE
+151 IKEIE
-156 EGIEPPRTEVIRG
+156 EGIEPPRTELIRG

-201 DHEPFKKIISDAS
+201 DYEPFKKIISDAAPS
-214 SSSSTSRNECQI
+214 SSSRNKCQI
-226 RVITEI
+226 RIITEI
-232 TKDNIK
+232 TKDNTK

-249 YHCDGVK
+249 YHCNGVK

-263 NQNFLSWINIDRLS
+263 NQNFLSWINIDKLS

-282 CSNEKEIVEQ
+282 YSNEKEIVEQ
-292 QKYLFET
+292 Q
-299 LFGISIPAEQRIREI
+299 
-314 EEGIEPP
+314 
-321 RTEVIH
+321 
-327 SLEQSMPRIISFW
+327 
-340 NRAKTTMNVAADN
+340 
-353 SWPILAIQE
+353 
-362 PRFREIITDAYA
+362 
-374 RNIRIR
+374 
-380 VITDITKDNI
+380 
-390 EQCKQLTQYCE
+390 
-401 LYHSERTKSNLAVS
+401 
-415 DTEYVSWSNVAD
+415 
-427 MQNLSFVIS
+427 
-436 NEREIVEQHTYL
+436 TYL

-495 GKMDAVVDPTAP
+495 GKMDAVVDPIAP

-521 SAKKRGVK
+521 SVRKRGVK
-529 IRWVTEITKDNVR
+529 IQWVTEITKDNVR

-568 NVYIATATLEEAKPV
+568 NVYIAAATLEEAKPV
-583 PIWMRSTVK
+583 PVWMRSTVK

-618 IEENI
+618 IEKNI
-623 PAERTEVVSDPHA
+623 PAERTEVVSDPHG
-636 IERLYKNII
+636 IESFYKNII

-663 ANEKRIAISDSLKES
+663 ENEKRIAIIDSLKES
-678 AKRNVKIRILVHSKR
+678 AKRNVKIRILVHSNR
-693 EDDTAQ
+693 EDYDTAQ

-705 LKPQG
+705 NLRPKG

-719 PIEKAQGHEGE
+719 PIQEAQGHEGEE

-784 ESLWQEAGLSAQLR
+784 ESLWQEAGLSAKLR

-835 GSEKVE
+835 DSEKVE

-854 GRLGR
+854 SRLGR

-878 KSHFNIREIISK
+878 KSRFNIREIISK
-890 ALIDARG
+890 ALIDAKG

-902 NNNDDSSSNID
+902 NNNEDSSSSSRSSNVN
-913 LHYEPRDIAIYADKD
+913 LHYEPRDIAVYADKD

-941 LKFTKR
+941 IKFTKR
-947 ENGGDIYL
+947 DSGGDIYL
-955 TTEKDNNNKSV
+955 TTEKDNNNNSL
-966 IVTVKDTGTGIDSEI
+966 IVTVKDTGSGIDPEI

-1012 GKIWAENNNSSYGNG
+1012 GKIWAENNNSSYRNG
-1027 ATFTFILPLTGESGR
+1027 ATFTFVLPMTEESGGR

>member
-1 LKLESGKTEIF
+1 MKVKSGKTEIF
-12 YGIEEVSNSLLR
+12 CGIEEVSSSLLR

-40 GAPIVMEYPPYV
+40 GAPIVMEYPPYI
-52 NAYDNFVNNRGGKIQ
+52 NAYDNFVINRGGKIQ

-81 KLMQYAQIRHVDNIK
+81 KLMQYAQIRHLDNIK

-105 EYVATEVMQV
+105 EYVATEVMEV
-115 AQPLAQLTYSNMKVI
+115 AQPLAQLIYSNMKVI

-141 WDKAIPAEQK
+141 WDKATPAEQK
-151 MKEIE
+151 IKEIE
-156 EGIEPPRTEVIRG
+156 EGIEPARTELIRG

-201 DHEPFKKIISDAS
+201 DYEPFKKIISDAAPS
-214 SSSSTSRNECQI
+214 SSSRNKCQI
-226 RVITEI
+226 RIITEI
-232 TKDNIK
+232 TKDNTK

-249 YHCDGVK
+249 YHCNGVK

-263 NQNFLSWINIDRLS
+263 NQNFLSWINIDKLS

-282 CSNEKEIVEQ
+282 YSNEKEIVEQ
-292 QKYLFET
+292 Q
-299 LFGISIPAEQRIREI
+299 
-314 EEGIEPP
+314 
-321 RTEVIH
+321 
-327 SLEQSMPRIISFW
+327 
-340 NRAKTTMNVAADN
+340 
-353 SWPILAIQE
+353 
-362 PRFREIITDAYA
+362 
-374 RNIRIR
+374 
-380 VITDITKDNI
+380 
-390 EQCKQLTQYCE
+390 
-401 LYHSERTKSNLAVS
+401 
-415 DTEYVSWSNVAD
+415 
-427 MQNLSFVIS
+427 
-436 NEREIVEQHTYL
+436 TYL

-495 GKMDAVVDPTAP
+495 GKMDAVVDPIAP

-521 SAKKRGVK
+521 SVRKRGVK
-529 IRWVTEITKDNVR
+529 IQWVTEITKDNVR

-568 NVYIATATLEEAKPV
+568 NVYIAAATLEEAKPV
-583 PIWMRSTVK
+583 PVGMRSTVK

-618 IEENI
+618 IEKNI
-623 PAERTEVVSDPHA
+623 PAERTEVVSDPHG
-636 IERLYKNII
+636 IESFYKNII

-663 ANEKRIAISDSLKES
+663 ANEKRIAIIDSLKES
-678 AKRNVKIRILVHSKR
+678 AKRNVKIRILVHSNR
-693 EDDTAQ
+693 EDYDTAQ

-705 LKPQG
+705 NLRPKG

-719 PIEKAQGHEGE
+719 PIQEAQGHEGEE

-784 ESLWQEAGLSAQLR
+784 ESLWQEAGLSAKLR

-835 GSEKVE
+835 DSEKVE

-854 GRLGR
+854 SRLGR

-878 KSHFNIREIISK
+878 KSRFNIREIISK
-890 ALIDARG
+890 ALIDAKG

-902 NNNDDSSSNID
+902 NNNEDSSRSSSSSSSNVN
-913 LHYEPRDIAIYADKD
+913 LHYEPRDIAVYADKD

-935 NLLSNA
+935 NVLSNA
-941 LKFTKR
+941 IKFTKR
-947 ENGGDIYL
+947 DSGGDIYL
-955 TTEKDNNNKSV
+955 TTEKDNNNNSL
-966 IVTVKDTGTGIDSEI
+966 IVTVKDTGSGIDPEI

-1027 ATFTFILPLTGESGR
+1027 ATFTFVLPMTEESGGR

>member
-1 LKLESGKTEIF
+1 MKVKSGKTEIF
-12 YGIEEVSNSLLR
+12 CGIEEVSSSLLR

-52 NAYDNFVNNRGGKIQ
+52 NAYDNFVINRGGKIQ

-81 KLMQYAQIRHVDNIK
+81 KLMQYAQIRHLDNIK

-115 AQPLAQLTYSNMKVI
+115 AQPLAQLIYSNMKII

-141 WDKAIPAEQK
+141 WDKATPAEQK
-151 MKEIE
+151 IKEIE
-156 EGIEPPRTEVIRG
+156 EGIEPPRTELIRG

-201 DHEPFKKIISDAS
+201 DYEPFKKIISDAAPS
-214 SSSSTSRNECQI
+214 SSSRNKCQI
-226 RVITEI
+226 RIITEI
-232 TKDNIK
+232 TKDNTK

-249 YHCDGVK
+249 YHCNGVK

-263 NQNFLSWINIDRLS
+263 NQNFLSWINIDKLS

-282 CSNEKEIVEQ
+282 YSNEKEIVEQ
-292 QKYLFET
+292 Q
-299 LFGISIPAEQRIREI
+299 
-314 EEGIEPP
+314 
-321 RTEVIH
+321 
-327 SLEQSMPRIISFW
+327 
-340 NRAKTTMNVAADN
+340 
-353 SWPILAIQE
+353 
-362 PRFREIITDAYA
+362 
-374 RNIRIR
+374 
-380 VITDITKDNI
+380 
-390 EQCKQLTQYCE
+390 
-401 LYHSERTKSNLAVS
+401 
-415 DTEYVSWSNVAD
+415 
-427 MQNLSFVIS
+427 
-436 NEREIVEQHTYL
+436 TYL

-495 GKMDAVVDPTAP
+495 GKMDAVVDPIAP

-521 SAKKRGVK
+521 SARKRGVK
-529 IRWVTEITKDNVR
+529 IQWVTEITKDNVR

-568 NVYIATATLEEAKPV
+568 NVYIAAATLEEAKPV
-583 PIWMRSTVK
+583 PVGMRSTVK

-618 IEENI
+618 IEKNI
-623 PAERTEVVSDPHA
+623 PAERTEVVSDPHG
-636 IERLYKNII
+636 IESFYKNII

-663 ANEKRIAISDSLKES
+663 ANEKRIAIIDSLKES
-678 AKRNVKIRILVHSKR
+678 AKRNVKIRILVHSNR
-693 EDDTAQ
+693 EDYDTAQ

-705 LKPQG
+705 NLRPKG

-719 PIEKAQGHEGE
+719 PIQEAQGHEGEE

-784 ESLWQEAGLSAQLR
+784 ESLWQEAGLSAKLR

-835 GSEKVE
+835 DSEKVE

-854 GRLGR
+854 SRLGR

-878 KSHFNIREIISK
+878 KSRFNIREIISK
-890 ALIDARG
+890 ALIDAKG

-902 NNNDDSSSNID
+902 NNNEDSSSSSNVN
-913 LHYEPRDIAIYADKD
+913 LHYEPRDIAVYADKD

-935 NLLSNA
+935 NVLSNA
-941 LKFTKR
+941 IKFTKR
-947 ENGGDIYL
+947 DSGGDIYL
-955 TTEKDNNNKSV
+955 TTEKDNNNNSL
-966 IVTVKDTGTGIDSEI
+966 IVTVKDTGSGIDPEI

-1027 ATFTFILPLTGESGR
+1027 ATFTFVLPMTEESGGR

>member
-1 LKLESGKTEIF
+1 MKLKSGKTEIF
-12 YGIEEVSNSLLR
+12 CGIEEVSSSLLR

-52 NAYDNFVNNRGGKIQ
+52 NAYDNFVINRGGKIQ

-81 KLMQYAQIRHVDNIK
+81 KLMQYAQIRHLDNIK

-115 AQPLAQLTYSNMKVI
+115 AQPLAQLIYSSMKVI

-141 WDKAIPAEQK
+141 WDKATPAEQK
-151 MKEIE
+151 IKEIE
-156 EGIEPPRTEVIRG
+156 EGIEPPRTELIRG

-201 DHEPFKKIISDAS
+201 DYEPFKKIISDAAPS
-214 SSSSTSRNECQI
+214 SSSRNKCQI
-226 RVITEI
+226 RIITEI
-232 TKDNIK
+232 TKDNTK

-249 YHCDGVK
+249 YHCNGVK

-263 NQNFLSWINIDRLS
+263 NQNFLSWINIDKLS

-282 CSNEKEIVEQ
+282 YSNEKEIVEQ
-292 QKYLFET
+292 Q
-299 LFGISIPAEQRIREI
+299 
-314 EEGIEPP
+314 
-321 RTEVIH
+321 
-327 SLEQSMPRIISFW
+327 
-340 NRAKTTMNVAADN
+340 
-353 SWPILAIQE
+353 
-362 PRFREIITDAYA
+362 
-374 RNIRIR
+374 
-380 VITDITKDNI
+380 
-390 EQCKQLTQYCE
+390 
-401 LYHSERTKSNLAVS
+401 
-415 DTEYVSWSNVAD
+415 
-427 MQNLSFVIS
+427 
-436 NEREIVEQHTYL
+436 TYL

-495 GKMDAVVDPTAP
+495 GKMDAVVDPIAP

-521 SAKKRGVK
+521 SARKRGVK
-529 IRWVTEITKDNVR
+529 IQWVTEITKDNVR

-568 NVYIATATLEEAKPV
+568 NVYIAAATLEEAKPV
-583 PIWMRSTVK
+583 PVWMRSTVK

-618 IEENI
+618 IEKNI
-623 PAERTEVVSDPHA
+623 PAERTEVVSDPHG
-636 IERLYKNII
+636 IESFYKNII

-663 ANEKRIAISDSLKES
+663 ENEKRIAIIDSLKES
-678 AKRNVKIRILVHSKR
+678 AKRNVKIRILVHSNR
-693 EDDTAQ
+693 EDYDTAQ

-705 LKPQG
+705 NLRPKG

-719 PIEKAQGHEGE
+719 PIQEAQGHEGEE

-784 ESLWQEAGLSAQLR
+784 ESLWQEAGLSAKLR

-835 GSEKVE
+835 DSEKVE

-854 GRLGR
+854 SRLGR

-878 KSHFNIREIISK
+878 KSRFNIREIISK
-890 ALIDARG
+890 ALIDAKG
-897 QIQAE
+897 QIQTE
-902 NNNDDSSSNID
+902 NNNEDSSSSRSSNVN
-913 LHYEPRDIAIYADKD
+913 LHYEPRDIVVYADKD

-941 LKFTKR
+941 IKFTKR
-947 ENGGDIYL
+947 DSGGDIYL
-955 TTEKDNNNKSV
+955 TTEKDNNNNSL
-966 IVTVKDTGTGIDSEI
+966 IVTVKDTGSGIDPEI

-1012 GKIWAENNNSSYGNG
+1012 GKIWAENNNSSYRNG
-1027 ATFTFILPLTGESGR
+1027 ATFTFVLPMTEESGGR

>member
-1 LKLESGKTEIF
+1 MKLKSGKTEIF
-12 YGIEEVSNSLLR
+12 CGIEEVSSSLLR

-52 NAYDNFVNNRGGKIQ
+52 NAYDNFVINRGGKIQ

-81 KLMQYAQIRHVDNIK
+81 KLMQYAQIRHLDNIK

-115 AQPLAQLTYSNMKVI
+115 AQPLAQLIYSSMKVI

-141 WDKAIPAEQK
+141 WDKATPAEQK
-151 MKEIE
+151 IKEIE
-156 EGIEPPRTEVIRG
+156 EGIEPPRTELIRG

-201 DHEPFKKIISDAS
+201 DYEPFKKIISDAAPS
-214 SSSSTSRNECQI
+214 SSSRNKCQI
-226 RVITEI
+226 RIITEI
-232 TKDNIK
+232 TKDNTK

-249 YHCDGVK
+249 YHCNGVK

-263 NQNFLSWINIDRLS
+263 NQNFLSWINIDKLS

-282 CSNEKEIVEQ
+282 YSNEKEIVEQ
-292 QKYLFET
+292 Q
-299 LFGISIPAEQRIREI
+299 
-314 EEGIEPP
+314 
-321 RTEVIH
+321 
-327 SLEQSMPRIISFW
+327 
-340 NRAKTTMNVAADN
+340 
-353 SWPILAIQE
+353 
-362 PRFREIITDAYA
+362 
-374 RNIRIR
+374 
-380 VITDITKDNI
+380 
-390 EQCKQLTQYCE
+390 
-401 LYHSERTKSNLAVS
+401 
-415 DTEYVSWSNVAD
+415 
-427 MQNLSFVIS
+427 
-436 NEREIVEQHTYL
+436 TYL

-495 GKMDAVVDPTAP
+495 GKMDAVVDPIAP

-521 SAKKRGVK
+521 SARKRGVK
-529 IRWVTEITKDNVR
+529 IQWVTEITKDNVR

-563 FAVSE
+563 FVVSE
-568 NVYIATATLEEAKPV
+568 NVYVAAATLEEAKPV

-618 IEENI
+618 IEKNI
-623 PAERTEVVSDPHA
+623 PAERTEVVSDPHG
-636 IERLYKNII
+636 IESFYKNII
-645 NNAKQEIM
+645 NNAEQEIM

-663 ANEKRIAISDSLKES
+663 ANEKRIAIIDSLKES
-678 AKRNVKIRILVHSKR
+678 AKRNVKIRILVHSNR
-693 EDDTAQ
+693 EDYDTAQ

-705 LKPQG
+705 NLRPKG

-719 PIEKAQGHEGE
+719 PIQEAQGHEGEE

-784 ESLWQEAGLSAQLR
+784 ESLWQEAGLSAKLR

-835 GSEKVE
+835 DSEKVE

-854 GRLGR
+854 SRLGR

-878 KSHFNIREIISK
+878 KSRFNIREIISK
-890 ALIDARG
+890 ALIDAKG
-897 QIQAE
+897 QIQTE
-902 NNNDDSSSNID
+902 NNNEDSSSSSRSSNVN
-913 LHYEPRDIAIYADKD
+913 LHYEPRDIVVYADKD

-941 LKFTKR
+941 IKFTKR
-947 ENGGDIYL
+947 DSGGDIYL
-955 TTEKDNNNKSV
+955 TTEKDNNNNSL
-966 IVTVKDTGTGIDSEI
+966 IVTVKDTGSGIDPEI

-1027 ATFTFILPLTGESGR
+1027 ATFTFVLPMTEESGGR

>member
-1 LKLESGKTEIF
+1 MKLKSGKTEIF
-12 YGIEEVSNSLLR
+12 CGIEEVSSSLLR

-52 NAYDNFVNNRGGKIQ
+52 NAYDNFVINRGGKIQ

-81 KLMQYAQIRHVDNIK
+81 KLMQYAQIRHLDNIK

-115 AQPLAQLTYSNMKVI
+115 AQPLAQLIYSNMKVI

-141 WDKAIPAEQK
+141 WDKATPAEQK
-151 MKEIE
+151 IKEIE
-156 EGIEPPRTEVIRG
+156 EGIEPPRTELIRG

-201 DHEPFKKIISDAS
+201 DYEPFKKIISDAAPS
-214 SSSSTSRNECQI
+214 SSSRNKCQI
-226 RVITEI
+226 RIITEI
-232 TKDNIK
+232 TKDNTK

-249 YHCDGVK
+249 YHCNGVK

-263 NQNFLSWINIDRLS
+263 NQNFLSWINIDKLS

-282 CSNEKEIVEQ
+282 YSNEKEIVEQ
-292 QKYLFET
+292 Q
-299 LFGISIPAEQRIREI
+299 
-314 EEGIEPP
+314 
-321 RTEVIH
+321 
-327 SLEQSMPRIISFW
+327 
-340 NRAKTTMNVAADN
+340 
-353 SWPILAIQE
+353 
-362 PRFREIITDAYA
+362 
-374 RNIRIR
+374 
-380 VITDITKDNI
+380 
-390 EQCKQLTQYCE
+390 
-401 LYHSERTKSNLAVS
+401 
-415 DTEYVSWSNVAD
+415 
-427 MQNLSFVIS
+427 
-436 NEREIVEQHTYL
+436 TYL

-495 GKMDAVVDPTAP
+495 GKMDAVVDPIAP

-521 SAKKRGVK
+521 SARKRGVK
-529 IRWVTEITKDNVR
+529 IQWVTEITKDNVR

-568 NVYIATATLEEAKPV
+568 NVYIAAATLEEAKPV
-583 PIWMRSTVK
+583 PVWMRSTVK

-618 IEENI
+618 IEKNI
-623 PAERTEVVSDPHA
+623 PAERTEVVSDPHG
-636 IERLYKNII
+636 IESFYKNII

-663 ANEKRIAISDSLKES
+663 ENEKRIAIIDSLKES
-678 AKRNVKIRILVHSKR
+678 AKRNVKIRILVHSNR
-693 EDDTAQ
+693 EDYDTAQ

-705 LKPQG
+705 NLRPKG

-719 PIEKAQGHEGE
+719 PIQEAQGHEGEE

-784 ESLWQEAGLSAQLR
+784 ESLWQEAGLSAKLR

-835 GSEKVE
+835 DSEKVE

-854 GRLGR
+854 SRLGR

-878 KSHFNIREIISK
+878 KSRFNIREIISK
-890 ALIDARG
+890 ALIDAKG
-897 QIQAE
+897 QIQTE
-902 NNNDDSSSNID
+902 NNNEDSSSSSRSSNVN
-913 LHYEPRDIAIYADKD
+913 LHYEPRDIVVYADKD

-941 LKFTKR
+941 IKFTKR
-947 ENGGDIYL
+947 DSGGDIYL
-955 TTEKDNNNKSV
+955 TTEKDNNNNSL
-966 IVTVKDTGTGIDSEI
+966 IVTVKDTGSGIDPEI

-1027 ATFTFILPLTGESGR
+1027 ATFTFVLPMTEESGGR

>member
-1 LKLESGKTEIF
+1 MKLKSGKTEIF
-12 YGIEEVSNSLLR
+12 CGIEEVSSSLLR

-52 NAYDNFVNNRGGKIQ
+52 NAYDNFVINRGGKIQ

-81 KLMQYAQIRHVDNIK
+81 KLMQYAQIRHLDNIK

-115 AQPLAQLTYSNMKVI
+115 AQPLAQLIYSNMKVI

-141 WDKAIPAEQK
+141 WDKATPAEQK
-151 MKEIE
+151 IKEIE
-156 EGIEPPRTEVIRG
+156 EGIEPPRTELIRG

-201 DHEPFKKIISDAS
+201 DYEPFKKIISDAAPS
-214 SSSSTSRNECQI
+214 SSSRNKCQI
-226 RVITEI
+226 RIITEI
-232 TKDNIK
+232 TKDNTK

-249 YHCDGVK
+249 YHCNGVK

-263 NQNFLSWINIDRLS
+263 NQNFLSWINIDKLS

-282 CSNEKEIVEQ
+282 YSNEKEIVEQ
-292 QKYLFET
+292 Q
-299 LFGISIPAEQRIREI
+299 
-314 EEGIEPP
+314 
-321 RTEVIH
+321 
-327 SLEQSMPRIISFW
+327 
-340 NRAKTTMNVAADN
+340 
-353 SWPILAIQE
+353 
-362 PRFREIITDAYA
+362 
-374 RNIRIR
+374 
-380 VITDITKDNI
+380 
-390 EQCKQLTQYCE
+390 
-401 LYHSERTKSNLAVS
+401 
-415 DTEYVSWSNVAD
+415 
-427 MQNLSFVIS
+427 
-436 NEREIVEQHTYL
+436 TYL

-495 GKMDAVVDPTAP
+495 GKMDAVVDPIAP

-521 SAKKRGVK
+521 SARKRGVK
-529 IRWVTEITKDNVR
+529 IQWVTEITKDNVR

-568 NVYIATATLEEAKPV
+568 NVYIAAATLEEAKPV
-583 PIWMRSTVK
+583 PVWMRSTVK

-618 IEENI
+618 IEKNI
-623 PAERTEVVSDPHA
+623 PAERTEVVSDPHG
-636 IERLYKNII
+636 IESFYKNII

-663 ANEKRIAISDSLKES
+663 ANEKRIAIIDSLKES
-678 AKRNVKIRILVHSKR
+678 AKRNVKIRILVHSNR
-693 EDDTAQ
+693 EDYDTAQ

-705 LKPQG
+705 NLRPKG

-719 PIEKAQGHEGE
+719 PIQEAQGHEGEE

-784 ESLWQEAGLSAQLR
+784 ESLWQEAGLSAKLR

-835 GSEKVE
+835 DSEKVE

-854 GRLGR
+854 SRLGR

-878 KSHFNIREIISK
+878 KSRFNIREIISK
-890 ALIDARG
+890 ALIDAKG
-897 QIQAE
+897 QIQTE
-902 NNNDDSSSNID
+902 NNNEDSSSSRSSNVN
-913 LHYEPRDIAIYADKD
+913 LHYEPRDIVVYADKD

-941 LKFTKR
+941 IKFTKR
-947 ENGGDIYL
+947 DSGGDIYL
-955 TTEKDNNNKSV
+955 TTEKDNNNNSL
-966 IVTVKDTGTGIDSEI
+966 IVTVKDTGSGIDPEI

-1012 GKIWAENNNSSYGNG
+1012 GKIWAENNNSSYRNG
-1027 ATFTFILPLTGESGR
+1027 ATFTFVLPMTEESGGR

>member
-1 LKLESGKTEIF
+1 MKVKSGKTEIF
-12 YGIEEVSNSLLR
+12 CGIEEVSSSLLR

-40 GAPIVMEYPPYV
+40 GAPIVMEYPPYI
-52 NAYDNFVNNRGGKIQ
+52 NAYDNFVINRGGKIQ

-81 KLMQYAQIRHVDNIK
+81 KLMQYAQIRHLDNIK

-105 EYVATEVMQV
+105 EYVATEVMEV
-115 AQPLAQLTYSNMKVI
+115 AQPLAQLIYSNMKVI

-141 WDKAIPAEQK
+141 WDKATPAEQK
-151 MKEIE
+151 IKEIE
-156 EGIEPPRTEVIRG
+156 EGIEPPRTELIRG

-201 DHEPFKKIISDAS
+201 DYEPFKKIISDAAPS
-214 SSSSTSRNECQI
+214 SSSRNKCQI
-226 RVITEI
+226 RIITEI
-232 TKDNIK
+232 TKDNTK

-249 YHCDGVK
+249 YHCNGVK

-263 NQNFLSWINIDRLS
+263 NQNFLSWINIDKLS

-282 CSNEKEIVEQ
+282 YSNEKEIVEQ
-292 QKYLFET
+292 Q
-299 LFGISIPAEQRIREI
+299 
-314 EEGIEPP
+314 
-321 RTEVIH
+321 
-327 SLEQSMPRIISFW
+327 
-340 NRAKTTMNVAADN
+340 
-353 SWPILAIQE
+353 
-362 PRFREIITDAYA
+362 
-374 RNIRIR
+374 
-380 VITDITKDNI
+380 
-390 EQCKQLTQYCE
+390 
-401 LYHSERTKSNLAVS
+401 
-415 DTEYVSWSNVAD
+415 
-427 MQNLSFVIS
+427 
-436 NEREIVEQHTYL
+436 TYL

-495 GKMDAVVDPTAP
+495 GKMDAVVDPIAP

-521 SAKKRGVK
+521 SVRKRGVK
-529 IRWVTEITKDNVR
+529 IQWVTEITKDNVR

-568 NVYIATATLEEAKPV
+568 NVYIAAATLEEAKPV
-583 PIWMRSTVK
+583 PVWMRSTVK

-602 DTLWN
+602 DTLWK
-607 KAIPAEHRINE
+607 KAIPAEHRIKE

-623 PAERTEVVSDPHA
+623 PAERTEVVSDPHG
-636 IERLYKNII
+636 IESFYKNII

-663 ANEKRIAISDSLKES
+663 ANEKRIAIIDSLKES
-678 AKRNVKIRILVHSKR
+678 AKRNVKIRILVHSNR
-693 EDDTAQ
+693 EDYDTAQ

-705 LKPQG
+705 NLRPKG

-719 PIEKAQGHEGE
+719 PIQEAQGHEGEE

-784 ESLWQEAGLSAQLR
+784 ESLWQEAGLSAKLR

-835 GSEKVE
+835 DSEKVE

-854 GRLGR
+854 SRLGR

-878 KSHFNIREIISK
+878 KSRFNIREIISK
-890 ALIDARG
+890 ALIDAKG

-902 NNNDDSSSNID
+902 NNNEDTSSSSNVN
-913 LHYEPRDIAIYADKD
+913 LHYEPRDIAVYADKD

-935 NLLSNA
+935 NVLSNA
-941 LKFTKR
+941 IKFTKR
-947 ENGGDIYL
+947 DSGGDIYL
-955 TTEKDNNNKSV
+955 TTEKDNNNNSL
-966 IVTVKDTGTGIDSEI
+966 IVTVKDTGSGIDPEI

-1027 ATFTFILPLTGESGR
+1027 ATFTFVLPMTEESGGR

>member
-1 LKLESGKTEIF
+1 MKVKSGKTEIF
-12 YGIEEVSNSLLR
+12 CGIEEVSSSLLR

-52 NAYDNFVNNRGGKIQ
+52 NAYDNFVINRGGKIQ

-81 KLMQYAQIRHVDNIK
+81 KLMQYAQIRHLDNIK

-115 AQPLAQLTYSNMKVI
+115 AQPLAQLIYSSMKVI

-141 WDKAIPAEQK
+141 WDKATPAEQK
-151 MKEIE
+151 IKEIE
-156 EGIEPPRTEVIRG
+156 EGIEPPRTELIRG

-201 DHEPFKKIISDAS
+201 DYEPFKKIISDAAPS
-214 SSSSTSRNECQI
+214 SSSRNKCQI
-226 RVITEI
+226 RIITEI
-232 TKDNIK
+232 TKDNTK

-249 YHCDGVK
+249 YHCNGVK

-263 NQNFLSWINIDRLS
+263 NQNFLSWINIDKLS

-282 CSNEKEIVEQ
+282 YSNEKEIVEQ
-292 QKYLFET
+292 Q
-299 LFGISIPAEQRIREI
+299 
-314 EEGIEPP
+314 
-321 RTEVIH
+321 
-327 SLEQSMPRIISFW
+327 
-340 NRAKTTMNVAADN
+340 
-353 SWPILAIQE
+353 
-362 PRFREIITDAYA
+362 
-374 RNIRIR
+374 
-380 VITDITKDNI
+380 
-390 EQCKQLTQYCE
+390 
-401 LYHSERTKSNLAVS
+401 
-415 DTEYVSWSNVAD
+415 
-427 MQNLSFVIS
+427 
-436 NEREIVEQHTYL
+436 TYL

-495 GKMDAVVDPTAP
+495 GKMDAVVDPIAP

-521 SAKKRGVK
+521 SARKRGVK
-529 IRWVTEITKDNVR
+529 IQWVTEITKDNVR

-568 NVYIATATLEEAKPV
+568 NVYIAAATLEEAKPV
-583 PIWMRSTVK
+583 PVWMRSTVK

-618 IEENI
+618 IEKNI
-623 PAERTEVVSDPHA
+623 PAERTEVVSDPHG
-636 IERLYKNII
+636 IESFYKNII

-663 ANEKRIAISDSLKES
+663 ANEKRIAIIDSLKES
-678 AKRNVKIRILVHSKR
+678 AKRNVKIRILVHSNR
-693 EDDTAQ
+693 EDYDTAQ

-705 LKPQG
+705 NLRPKG

-719 PIEKAQGHEGE
+719 PIQEAQGHEGEE

-784 ESLWQEAGLSAQLR
+784 ESLWQEAGLSAKLR

-835 GSEKVE
+835 DSEKVE

-854 GRLGR
+854 SRLGR

-878 KSHFNIREIISK
+878 KSRFNIREIISK
-890 ALIDARG
+890 ALIDAKG
-897 QIQAE
+897 QIQTE
-902 NNNDDSSSNID
+902 NNNEDSSSSRSSNVN
-913 LHYEPRDIAIYADKD
+913 LHYEPRDIVVYADKD

-941 LKFTKR
+941 IKFTKR
-947 ENGGDIYL
+947 DSGGDIYL
-955 TTEKDNNNKSV
+955 TTEKDNNNNSL
-966 IVTVKDTGTGIDSEI
+966 IVTVKDTGSGIDPEI

-1012 GKIWAENNNSSYGNG
+1012 GKIWAENNNSSYRNG
-1027 ATFTFILPLTGESGR
+1027 ATFTFVLPMTEESGGR

>member
-1 LKLESGKTEIF
+1 MITRLKLESGKTEIF

-52 NAYDNFVNNRGGKIQ
+52 NTYDNFVNNRGGKIQ

-81 KLMQYAQIRHVDNIK
+81 KLMQYAQIRHLDNIK

-141 WDKAIPAEQK
+141 WDKATPAEQK
-151 MKEIE
+151 IKEIE

-201 DHEPFKKIISDAS
+201 DYEPFKKIISDAAPS
-214 SSSSTSRNECQI
+214 SSSSRNKCQI
-226 RVITEI
+226 RIITEI
-232 TKDNIK
+232 TKDYTK

-243 MQFCQL
+243 MQFCHL
-249 YHCDGVK
+249 YHCNGVK

-282 CSNEKEIVEQ
+282 YSNEKEIVEQ

-299 LFGISIPAEQRIREI
+299 LFGISIPAEQR
-314 EEGIEPP
+314 
-321 RTEVIH
+321 
-327 SLEQSMPRIISFW
+327 
-340 NRAKTTMNVAADN
+340 
-353 SWPILAIQE
+353 
-362 PRFREIITDAYA
+362 
-374 RNIRIR
+374 
-380 VITDITKDNI
+380 
-390 EQCKQLTQYCE
+390 
-401 LYHSERTKSNLAVS
+401 
-415 DTEYVSWSNVAD
+415 
-427 MQNLSFVIS
+427 
-436 NEREIVEQHTYL
+436 
-448 FESLLSKAI
+448 
-457 PAQLKIREIEEG
+457 IREIEEG

-550 EIEIRHLDGIKGN
+550 EIEIRHLDDIKGN

-568 NVYIATATLEEAKPV
+568 NVYSAAATLEEAKPV

-618 IEENI
+618 IEKNI
-623 PAERTEVVSDPHA
+623 PAERTEVVSDPHG
-636 IERLYKNII
+636 IESFYKNII

-653 LILPTTVDTF
+653 LILPITVDTF
-663 ANEKRIAISDSLKES
+663 ANEKRIAIIDSLKES

-693 EDDTAQ
+693 EDDDTAQ
-699 EQDINN
+699 EQGINNN

-719 PIEKAQGHEGE
+719 PIEKAQGREGEE

-784 ESLWQEAGLSAQLR
+784 ESLWQEAGLSAKLR

-813 ELRTPIQPIL
+813 ELRTPVQPIL

-835 GSEKVE
+835 DSEKVE

-854 GRLGR
+854 SRLGR

-870 ESSGLNLH
+870 ESTGLNLH
-878 KSHFNIREIISK
+878 KSRFNIREIISK
-890 ALIDARG
+890 ALIDAKG

-902 NNNDDSSSNID
+902 NNNEDSSSRSSNVN
-913 LHYEPRDIAIYADKD
+913 LHYEPRDIAVYADKD

-941 LKFTKR
+941 IKFTKR
-947 ENGGDIYL
+947 DSGGDIYL
-955 TTEKDNNNKSV
+955 TTEKDNNNNSL
-966 IVTVKDTGTGIDSEI
+966 IVTVKDTGSGIDPEI

-1027 ATFTFILPLTGESGR
+1027 ATFTFVLPLTEESG

>member
-1 LKLESGKTEIF
+1 MKLESGKTEIF

-81 KLMQYAQIRHVDNIK
+81 KLMQYAQIRHLDNIK

-115 AQPLAQLTYSNMKVI
+115 AQPLALLTYSNMKVI
-130 VEQQQY
+130 VEQQRY

-141 WDKAIPAEQK
+141 WDKATPAEQK
-151 MKEIE
+151 IKEIE
-156 EGIEPPRTEVIRG
+156 EGIEPPRTELIRG
-169 IERSMPYIS
+169 IESSMP
-178 KFWSKAKNRIDVAAE
+178 
-193 SLWPSVVM
+193 
-201 DHEPFKKIISDAS
+201 H
-214 SSSSTSRNECQI
+214 
-226 RVITEI
+226 
-232 TKDNIK
+232 
-238 HCKQL
+238 
-243 MQFCQL
+243 
-249 YHCDGVK
+249 
-256 SNLAIND
+256 
-263 NQNFLSWINIDRLS
+263 
-277 DLSFI
+277 
-282 CSNEKEIVEQ
+282 
-292 QKYLFET
+292 
-299 LFGISIPAEQRIREI
+299 
-314 EEGIEPP
+314 
-321 RTEVIH
+321 
-327 SLEQSMPRIISFW
+327 IISFW
-340 NRAKTTMNVAADN
+340 NRAKTTMNVAADI

-390 EQCKQLTQYCE
+390 EHCKQLTQYCE
-401 LYHSERTKSNLAVS
+401 LYHSERMKSNLAVS

-436 NEREIVEQHTYL
+436 NEREIVEQQTYL

-521 SAKKRGVK
+521 IAKKRGVK

-568 NVYIATATLEEAKPV
+568 NVYIAAATLEEAKPV
-583 PIWMRSTVK
+583 PVWMRSTVK

-618 IEENI
+618 IEKNI
-623 PAERTEVVSDPHA
+623 PAERTEVVSDPHG
-636 IERLYKNII
+636 IESFYKNII

-663 ANEKRIAISDSLKES
+663 ANEKRIAIIDSLKES

-693 EDDTAQ
+693 EDYDTAE
-699 EQDINN
+699 EQDINNN

-719 PIEKAQGHEGE
+719 PIQEAQGHEGEE

-784 ESLWQEAGLSAQLR
+784 ESLWQEAGLSAKLR

-835 GSEKVE
+835 DSEKVE

-854 GRLGR
+854 SRLGR

-878 KSHFNIREIISK
+878 KSRFNIREIISK
-890 ALIDARG
+890 ALIDAKG

-902 NNNDDSSSNID
+902 NNNDDSSRSSNVN
-913 LHYEPRDIAIYADKD
+913 LHYEPRDIAVYADKD

-941 LKFTKR
+941 IKFTKR
-947 ENGGDIYL
+947 DSGGDINL
-955 TTEKDNNNKSV
+955 TTEKDNNNNSL
-966 IVTVKDTGTGIDSEI
+966 IVTVKDTGSGIDPEI

-1027 ATFTFILPLTGESGR
+1027 ATFTFVLPLTEESEGR